1 MLIDLP
7 ESAVQI
13 INERAEM
20 QGVSVAELIMQTFD
34 NKPQKITPLA
44 QRIHERFNGLYENND
59 EFDFEQFLPTRNH
72 YAKGLE
78 L

>member
-13 INERAEM
+13 INERAKM

-34 NKPQKITPLA
+34 NKPKKITPLA
-44 QRIHERFNGLYENND
+44 QRIHERFDGLY
-59 EFDFEQFLPTRNH
+59 R
-72 YAKGLE
+72 K
-78 L
+78 